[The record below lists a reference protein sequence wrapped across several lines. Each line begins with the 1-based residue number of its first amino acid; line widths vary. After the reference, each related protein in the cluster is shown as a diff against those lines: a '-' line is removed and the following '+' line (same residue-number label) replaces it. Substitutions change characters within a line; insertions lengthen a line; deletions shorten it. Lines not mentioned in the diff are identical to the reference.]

1 MPVLEGRPESRQ
13 IIVAVSV
20 FRRGTSS
27 YGPGSGQRLPGL
39 VDTGAQASGVSEKVA
54 RYIDLPPVSP
64 LTDRVLTSRGKR
76 DLMRC
81 FASVGIHFS
90 DQQHPSLLRRIP
102 VEPIILDDLDE
113 EDNFKFLIGMDVLE
127 QYKLYVSRS
136 RFKLWE

>member
-1 MPVLEGRPESRQ
+1 MLEGRPEARQ

-27 YGPGSGQRLPGL
+27 YGPGAGQKLLGL
-39 VDTGAQASGVSEKVA
+39 VDTGAQASGISENLA
-54 RYIDLPPVSP
+54 RHIDLPPVSP
-64 LTDRVLTSRGKR
+64 LTDRVFTSRGKR

-81 FASVGIHFS
+81 FASVGIHFP

-113 EDNFKFLIGMDVLE
+113 EDNFNILIGMDVLE
-127 QYKLYVSRS
+127 HYKLYVSRS
-136 RFKLWE
+136 RFRLWE